1 MKELSLKFQLKFD
14 EYTKTRVDLINESFS
29 VIVEKL
35 NINEVNQLDLL
46 VFLNLLVESSLHE
59 NAKINEKTQQDLNE
73 SIKDSIVKEMVDEN
87 EGLYDELLKIYYT
100 KMNEFRS
107 IIEMFSTKMSG
118 DELITSFSRLILNI
132 KEKDDDAIEQL
143 PELASELLSSRIT
156 FNKLARNSGLSM
168 KIVGQPKFI
177 IQRE

>member
-1 MKELSLKFQLKFD
+1 
-14 EYTKTRVDLINESFS
+14 
-29 VIVEKL
+29 
-35 NINEVNQLDLL
+35 
-46 VFLNLLVESSLHE
+46 
-59 NAKINEKTQQDLNE
+59 
-73 SIKDSIVKEMVDEN
+73 MVDEN
-87 EGLYDELLKIYYT
+87 EGLYDELLKIYNT